1 MKRKKIYTVIA
12 ISLLILLYIAIFCFS
27 AEDGENSSD
36 LSNKVTEIIMRIYY
50 KIMGSGS
57 GEAVAEEAVLPLEGI
72 IRKLA
77 HFFEYMCVGLLS
89 YSLVVLWHKPAKM
102 GGLAVVIQLVISAGL
117 DEFHQ
122 SFIPGRYASVKDV
135 VIDVAGGVAGILLIA
150 AGIAM
155 RKLWRRIRYLKMKR
169 FCG

>member
-12 ISLLILLYIAIFCFS
+12 ISLLIVLYIAIFCFS

-36 LSNKVTEIIMRIYY
+36 LSNKVTENIMRIYY
-50 KIMGSGS
+50 KMRGNGSG
-57 GEAVAEEAVLPLEGI
+57 GGVVEGAVLPLEGL

-77 HFFEYMCVGLLS
+77 HFLEYMCVGFLS
-89 YSLVVLWHKPAKM
+89 YSLVVLWHKPARM
-102 GGLAVVIQLVISAGL
+102 GSLAVVLQLLVSAGL

-122 SFIPGRYASVKDV
+122 FFIPGRYASMKDV
-135 VIDVAGGVAGILLIA
+135 MIDVAGGITGILLIA
-150 AGIAM
+150 VGIAT
-155 RKLWRRIRYLKMKR
+155 RKLWRRIRCSKNER